1 MADKQVDEN
10 GIQEKI
16 CKFKKK
22 FNPQDSGRSSDSSSL
37 SLSVCGSAKRSD
49 KLAAQGG
56 ASSLRNHGTSPLS
69 SPVRNAPSG
78 TGGRRLDPPVEFGI
92 GSATS
97 TPLSSRKKGPAHGL
111 ELSRQRSLDSES
123 GAALAATPSHCR
135 KPADLFYR
143 EGSLSRSLSF
153 MQQRRPQTVSF
164 KQFLFQNF
172 AIQQSFHSFA

>member
-1 MADKQVDEN
+1 M
-10 GIQEKI
+10 
-16 CKFKKK
+16 
-22 FNPQDSGRSSDSSSL
+22 
-37 SLSVCGSAKRSD
+37 CGSAKRSD

-164 KQFLFQNF
+164 ICSRTVRVPGFINQHTF
-172 AIQQSFHSFA
+172 IHSFRPAATARCLTCGHRSTRAPASAESESIACARR